1 MADFP
6 TARHVALTVTDLEI
20 SSSWYERLTG
30 LKPVLVEHVPAVRD
44 HHQGYTHAVFV
55 LSDGFMLALHAHGAT
70 DPNHSFDEFRPG
82 LDHISFACADRNEVE
97 RWQERLEELGI
108 KHGGIAEDANGFG
121 LSFRDP
127 DGVALE
133 FWTPSPQLSPA
144 NG

>member
-1 MADFP
+1 
-6 TARHVALTVTDLEI
+6 
-20 SSSWYERLTG
+20 
-30 LKPVLVEHVPAVRD
+30 VPAVRD